1 MAARLGLLGL
11 PPRDELW
18 MPSPMSRFPRCAGFS
33 HSAPARREDRGHQLF
48 RNFFSDQRF
57 RLGPGIAAERA
68 RSLVSLDVVDARV
81 THREVAI
88 ELGAAVGLQLA
99 VEIEM
104 QELDQLTA
112 SDVRPGGH
120 SILSPEERIKSHPYL
135 GCHRRRNVTPGGWS
149 EIRGLPH
156 AQDVS
161 LDHVSAAVGP
171 KDQVESLVPGNIV

>member
-68 RSLVSLDVVDARV
+68 RSLVSLDVVDAGV
-81 THREVAI
+81 AHREVAI
-88 ELGAAVGLQLA
+88 ELGAAVGRQLL

-104 QELDQLTA
+104 QEFDQLTA
-112 SDVRPGGH
+112 SDVRSGGH

-135 GCHRRRNVTPGGWS
+135 GCRRRRNVTPRPATDS
-149 EIRGLPH
+149 RASPR
-156 AQDVS
+156 A
-161 LDHVSAAVGP
+161 
-171 KDQVESLVPGNIV
+171 